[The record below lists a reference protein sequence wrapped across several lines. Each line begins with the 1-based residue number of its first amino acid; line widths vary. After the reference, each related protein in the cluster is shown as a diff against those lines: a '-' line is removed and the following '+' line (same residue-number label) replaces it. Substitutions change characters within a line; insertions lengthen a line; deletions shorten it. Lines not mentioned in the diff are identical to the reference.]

1 MKKTITQL
9 ALAFSLFFSLTS
21 NAQSSATST
30 PNSVLNSTTSTGSYT
45 WAIGSATADCNL
57 GSGFLGALS
66 KGLELTNFNFSI
78 PSTATII
85 GITSKITYSASVFT
99 FTTYTQ
105 APKDTIVKLI
115 VNGVQ
120 TGNNLGQSAPLNP
133 TTPPNGNYRVY
144 GSPTSTWGISNLTP
158 TDVNSPNFG
167 VAVYLFRVPYQAGIS
182 TVFLN
187 NTASLTPNPTPSIT
201 VYYATGTG
209 IIESQSSSP
218 AIYSFNKTLYFKD
231 AISQTG
237 DLYIYNLLGE
247 KIYQTPVEA
256 NQNQVQLNDL
266 SAGIYVYKLKVGN
279 NEFSQKIK
287 ID

>member
-1 MKKTITQL
+1 MKKNITQL
-9 ALAFSLFFSLTS
+9 TLALGLLFSL
-21 NAQSSATST
+21 NAGAQSSATST

-57 GSGFLGALS
+57 GSGFLYALS

-78 PSTATII
+78 PTTATII

-105 APKDTIVKLI
+105 PPKDTIVKLI

-120 TGNNLGQSAPLNP
+120 TGNNLGQSVGPVP
-133 TTPPNGNYRVY
+133 TTPPNGNYKVY

-158 TDVNSPNFG
+158 ANVNSPNFG
-167 VAVYLFRVPYQAGIS
+167 VAVYLYRVPYQAGIS
-182 TVFLN
+182 TVLLN

-218 AIYSFNKTLYFKD
+218 SIYSFNKTIYFRD
-231 AISQTG
+231 ALPASG

-247 KIYQTPVEA
+247 KVYHTSVEA
-256 NQNQVQLNDL
+256 NQNQIQLNDL
-266 SAGIYVYKLKVGN
+266 SAGIYVYKLKVGS
-279 NEFSQKIK
+279 NEFSQKIR